1 MFLPDR
7 AGARALIDFR
17 NRHGRYWK
25 AALRALW
32 SSGRDAD
39 HPDGSALR
47 QLRNRGGPAWLAGL
61 DASGMSILERLAMDG
76 DPGLARAFLRTA
88 EEFLRGAQGGE
99 SVHPGLA
106 LHHAAIA
113 CELGLKAYLLAH
125 GWTDEENRT
134 CFGHRLDRLLVEVR
148 RLGFPRP
155 DRSFERFVVEVGPAY
170 ACHDIDALVASGMAI
185 DPAVAHIS
193 VGTILKQVKASII
206 AMVPG
211 DVPEGPPP
219 PRIDKAEP

>member
-7 AGARALIDFR
+7 ADARALIDFR
-17 NRHGRYWK
+17 NCHGRCWK
-25 AALRALW
+25 AALGALW

-47 QLRNRGGPAWLAGL
+47 RLRNQGGPAWLAAL
-61 DASGMSILERLAMDG
+61 DGSRLSILERLAADG

-88 EEFLRGAQGGE
+88 EEFLRGAQCGE
-99 SVHPGLA
+99 SVDDALA
-106 LHHAAIA
+106 LHQGAIA
-113 CELGLKAYLLAH
+113 CELGLKAYLLTH
-125 GWTDEENRT
+125 GWTDEENRA
-134 CFGHRLDRLLVEVR
+134 CFGHRLDRLLVEAR

-185 DPAVAHIS
+185 DPAAAYAS
-193 VGTILKQVKASII
+193 VSTLLGQVKALVISL
-206 AMVPG
+206 VPG
-211 DVPEGPPP
+211 DRPERVCPSA
-219 PRIDKAEP
+219 R

>member
-25 AALRALW
+25 AALLALW
-32 SSGRDAD
+32 FSGRDAD

-47 QLRNRGGPAWLAGL
+47 RLRNQSGPAWLAAL
-61 DASGMSILERLAMDG
+61 DGSRLSILERLAADG

-88 EEFLRGAQGGE
+88 EEFLRGARCGE
-99 SVHPGLA
+99 SVHAALA

-113 CELGLKAYLLAH
+113 CELGLKAYLLTR
-125 GWTDEENRT
+125 GWTDEENRA
-134 CFGHRLDRLLVEVR
+134 CFGHRLDRLLVEAR
-148 RLGFPRP
+148 RLGLPRQ
-155 DRSFERFVVEVGPAY
+155 DRSFECFVVQVGPAY

-185 DPAVAHIS
+185 DPAAAHAS
-193 VGTILKQVKASII
+193 VRTLLGQVKGSVTS
-206 AMVPG
+206 MVPL
-211 DVPEGPPP
+211 DMPERSRPSAG
-219 PRIDKAEP
+219 